1 MNLWLL
7 EVTEMLVLGKKL
19 VDTKVNSVIAAFSVL
34 DQCLFVQPHVVGGFW
49 KEHIASGWLVFYRER
64 W

>member
-19 VDTKVNSVIAAFSVL
+19 VDTKVNSVSAAFSVL
-34 DQCLFVQPHVVGGFW
+34 GQCLFVQPHVVEKFR
-49 KEHIASGWLVFYRER
+49 KEHIASGWLVFLS
-64 W
+64 